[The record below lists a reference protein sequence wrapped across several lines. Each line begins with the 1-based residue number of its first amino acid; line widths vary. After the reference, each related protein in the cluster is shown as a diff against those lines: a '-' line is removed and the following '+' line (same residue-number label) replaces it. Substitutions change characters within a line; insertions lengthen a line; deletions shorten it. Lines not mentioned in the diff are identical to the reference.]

1 MTGVWVEPD
10 IRDEVVE
17 YIERMVSETNYTTR
31 KLLWL
36 IGIGAS
42 KFYNWK
48 KRFGEPNQHSGHI
61 PRKHW
66 ILPEERDAIIDY
78 CIGRILLGYRRLT
91 YMMIDED
98 VAYVSP
104 ATTYRILKSD
114 GLLNTWAVPVKK
126 DKGNGFVQP
135 EKIHQDWHTDI
146 AYVNILGTFF
156 FLITVM
162 EGFSRMILHH
172 ELRAHMQEYDVEM
185 VVQRT
190 IEQYPD
196 AKANLISDNGPQYI
210 SRDFKEFICESGLNH
225 VRISVGYPQSNGKI
239 ERFHKTIKEEK
250 IRKSS
255 MVGIEDARK
264 QIDDFISYYN
274 EERLH
279 SGIYYLTP
287 KEVFDG
293 KMEERIAERQ
303 EKLDTAR
310 ERRAKIAESRLS
322 A

>member
-1 MTGVWVEPD
+1 
-10 IRDEVVE
+10 
-17 YIERMVSETNYTTR
+17 
-31 KLLWL
+31 
-36 IGIGAS
+36 
-42 KFYNWK
+42 
-48 KRFGEPNQHSGHI
+48 
-61 PRKHW
+61 
-66 ILPEERDAIIDY
+66 
-78 CIGRILLGYRRLT
+78 
-91 YMMIDED
+91 MMIDED

-104 ATTYRILKSD
+104 ATTYRILKLE
-114 GLLNTWAVPVKK
+114 GLLNTWAVPMKTQ
-126 DKGNGFVQP
+126 KGNGFVQP
-135 EKIHQDWHTDI
+135 KKIHQDWHTDI

-185 VVQRT
+185 VIQRA
-190 IEQYPD
+190 IEKYPE

-210 SRDFKEFICESGLNH
+210 SRDFKEFIRESGLNH
-225 VRISVGYPQSNGKI
+225 VKISVGYPQSNGKL

-250 IRKSS
+250 IRKTA
-255 MVGIEDARK
+255 MLN
-264 QIDDFISYYN
+264 IDDAQNHIDSFIAYYN

-303 EKLDTAR
+303 KKLDTAR
-310 ERRAKIAESRLS
+310 ERRARIAESRLS

>member
-1 MTGVWVEPD
+1 MTGAWVEPD
-10 IRDEVVE
+10 VRDDVVE
-17 YIERMVSETNYTTR
+17 YVSRMVSLTRYTVR
-31 KLLWL
+31 ALLLL

-42 KFYNWK
+42 KFYEWK
-48 KRFGEPNQHSGHI
+48 KRYGEPNHHSGHI

-66 ILPEERDAIIDY
+66 ILPEEREAIVDY
-78 CIGRILLGYRRLT
+78 CLGRIQCGYRRLT

-104 ATTYRILKSD
+104 ATTYRILKME
-114 GLLNTWAVPVKK
+114 GLLNTWALPMKTE
-126 DKGNGFVQP
+126 KGNGFVQP
-135 EKIHQDWHTDI
+135 KKIHQDWHTDI

-185 VVQRT
+185 VIQRA
-190 IEQYPD
+190 IEKYPD

-210 SRDFKEFICESGLNH
+210 SRDFKEFIRESGLNH
-225 VRISVGYPQSNGKI
+225 VKISVGYPQSNGKL

-250 IRKSS
+250 IRKTA
-255 MVGIEDARK
+255 MLNEDDARK
-264 QIDDFISYYN
+264 QIDEFIMYYN

-279 SGIYYLTP
+279 SGVYYLTP
-287 KEVFDG
+287 KEVFEG
-293 KMEERIAERQ
+293 KMEMRIAERQ
-303 EKLDTAR
+303 KKLDTAR
-310 ERRAKIAESRLS
+310 ERRARIAESRLS